1 MQWRQP
7 YRYIAAAMIL
17 AALGFFANLQAPG
30 VGVAARPTEAALPPG
45 VAAAGVNAFA
55 SGTDDNL
62 DFAYYEA
69 FLRTRNG
76 ADAGQDQDKNG
87 QWSVGTPTRARDFDR
102 APAFRQPTNVNALG
116 SVSDPAEQGAFAP
129 LSGPGS
135 STGSPIMDWMLNP
148 PGSRPPGI
156 VVTGFNPGV
165 RPPPPPITEVPVPS
179 AALLFV
185 TALSGFAFSRR
196 TRKG

>member
-1 MQWRQP
+1 MKWRQP
-7 YRYIAAAMIL
+7 YRYLAAALIL

-55 SGTDDNL
+55 SGAADNL
-62 DFAYYEA
+62 DFAFYED

-76 ADAGQDQDKNG
+76 ADASQDQDKSG
-87 QWSVGTPTRARDFDR
+87 HWSVGTPTRASDFDR

-116 SVSDPAEQGAFAP
+116 SANDPSERGVFAP
-129 LSGPGS
+129 LSGPQS
-135 STGSPIMDWMLNP
+135 STGSPITDWMLDT
-148 PGSRPPGI
+148 PGSSPPGI
-156 VVTGFNPGV
+156 IITGLIPGV
-165 RPPPPPITEVPVPS
+165 QPPPITEVPVPP

-185 TALSGFAFSRR
+185 TALSGFAFSSR
-196 TRKG
+196 TRKKG